1 MTASQETYET
11 HPNRLRCGQ
20 PSPIRR
26 RPVLME
32 GAMRTQHT
40 QQLSTL
46 EKAGFGAGDM
56 ALNVVISSMMLIITF
71 FYTDIYGIRTADLA
85 ALFVAVKVIGAV
97 ADLAMGQVTDAVLTR
112 WGRYRP
118 WLLLLA
124 VPYGLSVFLV
134 FTTPDW
140 SYDAKL
146 LWAYSTYILM
156 TLMTAGVGIPYISLI
171 SGLTSNPQERLSANG
186 YRLFFAKIGAFM
198 VTIIVPLLASWW
210 DAGNPATGYQ
220 AAMAVMAAMGVL
232 LFLLCFFTTT
242 ERVIHKVEKQ
252 PLIEQV
258 RVLMQNDQWLILCA
272 VCLTGTIG
280 YVIRG
285 SVAIYYAKYYLGG
298 STATVSAFLSTGVA
312 AAILAMVVSTWTT
325 KFYCKVKL
333 FRNSQILVA
342 VISLMIYF
350 LVQPGDFVLAFVLY
364 FILSLV
370 VDLHAPVFWSAI
382 AETIDYGQVKTGKR
396 VSGFAFGGISVC
408 QKAGM
413 AIAGGMVGILL
424 DYFHYQPNQE
434 QSALALQGIALMLSV
449 IPGFFHFLMGV
460 LMFKYRISDQY
471 YDSVKAD
478 MATRGYAAG

>member
-1 MTASQETYET
+1 M
-11 HPNRLRCGQ
+11 
-20 PSPIRR
+20 
-26 RPVLME
+26 
-32 GAMRTQHT
+32 HT
-40 QQLSTL
+40 QKLSTL

-71 FYTDIYGIRTADLA
+71 FYTDIYGLKTSDLA
-85 ALFVAVKVIGAV
+85 MLFVAVKIVGAV
-97 ADLAMGQVTDAVLTR
+97 ADLAMGQMTDAFLSR

-118 WLLLLA
+118 YLLLLA

-140 SYDAKL
+140 TYDAKL
-146 LWAYSTYILM
+146 VWAYSTYILM
-156 TLMTAGVGIPYISLI
+156 TIMTAGVGIPYISLI
-171 SGLTSNPQERLSANG
+171 SGLTSDPQERLSANG
-186 YRLFFAKIGAFM
+186 YRLFFAKVGAFM
-198 VTIIVPLLASWW
+198 VTIIVPILANRW
-210 DAGNPATGYQ
+210 DDVNPAAGYQ

-252 PLIEQV
+252 PLMDQV
-258 RVLMQNDQWLILCA
+258 RVLLKNDQWLILCG
-272 VCLTGTIG
+272 VCVTGTVG

-298 STATVSAFLSTGVA
+298 DTALVSAFLSTGVA
-312 AAILAMVVSTWTT
+312 AAIIAMVVSTWTT

-333 FRNSQILVA
+333 FRNSQVAVA
-342 VISLMIYF
+342 VISLLIYL
-350 LVQPGDFVLAFVLY
+350 LVSPGDVMLAFVLY

-424 DYFHYQPNQE
+424 DHFQYQPNQE

-449 IPGFFHFLMGV
+449 IPGFFHLLMGL
-460 LMFKYRISDQY
+460 LMFKYRISDKY
-471 YDSVKAD
+471 YDTVKAD
-478 MATRGYAAG
+478 MRSNGYVAS